1 MGFIVR
7 YDNATDPA
15 PVELAFGNAVDAKQ
29 WADDNTE
36 KGPEV
41 FETSERLVYKPEM
54 VSKGGAQREALA
66 LVLAV
71 LDGWIK
77 GQRANHDALDHGTH
91 RLSEECWNTWNSA
104 DLRSMVNDAALELNL
119 GPLFYAEKDHRK

>member
-15 PVELAFGNAVDAKQ
+15 PVELGFGNEADAKQ

-41 FETSERLVYKPEM
+41 FETIERLVYKPEM
-54 VSKGGAQREALA
+54 VSKGAAQREALA

-71 LDGWIK
+71 LDSWDERI
-77 GQRANHDALDHGTH
+77 
-91 RLSEECWNTWNSA
+91 SEECCNTWNSA

-119 GPLFYAEKDHRK
+119 GPLPVAGKDHRK